1 MKHESQK
8 DLTNERAV
16 VDLLCKRWR
25 CSLFKL
31 PARYD
36 ELDFALHRDGV
47 LKCFVEVKCRK
58 NAQAA
63 YPTAVIG
70 LRKVV
75 TGQMLAERAG
85 VPFYLVIRWTDVI
98 GYTSAFS
105 GEVRLGGRYDR
116 GDDQDPDLWMH
127 IPVTQFVN
135 L

>member
-8 DLTNERAV
+8 DLVNERAV
-16 VDLLCKRWR
+16 IDLLCKRWK
-25 CSLFKL
+25 CDSFKL
-31 PARYD
+31 PARLY

-47 LKCFVEVKCRK
+47 LKCFVEVKCRT

-63 YPTAVIG
+63 YPTLIIG

-98 GYTSAFS
+98 GYTSTFS